1 MAKRRKTVRQS
12 RAPRQSQTHRRFQR
26 RWLELTGE
34 QFRPRVGVHPALV
47 SSLSSIRF
55 VPTRLQRIIKMRWP
69 LPEVVVFARKQEGK
83 DCDQKAE
90 IAGWYSC
97 KHNGVCIGQAAVLKV
112 LNAAASKLC
121 SETLHCPSRCP
132 CSYVP
137 RKALGSYTCTAT
149 LEEGYLMQGTEEWN
163 CFCFS
168 E

>member
-1 MAKRRKTVRQS
+1 MAKRRKTVKQT
-12 RAPRQSQTHRRFQR
+12 RAPRQSQTNRRFQR
-26 RWLELTGE
+26 RWLELTG
-34 QFRPRVGVHPALV
+34 QQCLPRVGVHPALV

-97 KHNGVCIGQAAVLKV
+97 KHNGVCIGQVAVLKV

-121 SETLHCPSRCP
+121 SRDTSLSKPVSLWLRPQKGTWVLHLHSKPGGRLP
-132 CSYVP
+132 HARY
-137 RKALGSYTCTAT
+137 
-149 LEEGYLMQGTEEWN
+149 
-163 CFCFS
+163 
-168 E
+168 